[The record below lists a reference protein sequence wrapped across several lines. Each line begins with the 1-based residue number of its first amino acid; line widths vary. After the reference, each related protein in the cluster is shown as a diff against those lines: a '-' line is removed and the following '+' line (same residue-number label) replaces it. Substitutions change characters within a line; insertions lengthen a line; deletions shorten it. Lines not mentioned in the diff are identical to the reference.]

1 MKIEHKW
8 NVDVKDKTE
17 LLSLPQWLASMCV
30 LLDYRLVSQRHLQQN
45 LMKYY
50 CANSIYGYHLW
61 FLISKP
67 VHELFEWEKWNRERD
82 INDK

>member
-1 MKIEHKW
+1 MKCRCQRQNRIIII
-8 NVDVKDKTE
+8 TTMA
-17 LLSLPQWLASMCV
+17 SLYVCV

-67 VHELFEWEKWNRERD
+67 VHELFEWEK
-82 INDK
+82 